1 MQELLDENAALAFRH
16 KNSMS
21 ESQSLLAEM
30 EALKVKVIKKK
41 FSLLNDTYPWF
52 PFALSMFFF
61 LPEVLKRFSARTFL
75 VLAHL
80 PGSNYL

>member
-30 EALKVKVIKKK
+30 EALKVQANILV
-41 FSLLNDTYPWF
+41 
-52 PFALSMFFF
+52 F
-61 LPEVLKRFSARTFL
+61 LIFKI
-75 VLAHL
+75 
-80 PGSNYL
+80 

>member
-30 EALKVKVIKKK
+30 EALKVLV
-41 FSLLNDTYPWF
+41 FENLPLLNVTRREGRYCMIM
-52 PFALSMFFF
+52 S
-61 LPEVLKRFSARTFL
+61 RFL
-75 VLAHL
+75 VV
-80 PGSNYL
+80 